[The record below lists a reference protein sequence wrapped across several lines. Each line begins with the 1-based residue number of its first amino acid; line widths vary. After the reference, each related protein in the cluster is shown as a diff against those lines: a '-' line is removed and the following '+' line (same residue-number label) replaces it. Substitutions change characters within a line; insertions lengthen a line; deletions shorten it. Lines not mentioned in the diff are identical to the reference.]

1 MNKVTHYKTHYVTVP
16 QIQYVQTLVD
26 WVNSSRYKN
35 LNFRVTPGKLLT
47 IDFKKMKNIKP
58 YHITPLAC
66 VIHEYLQNGYKIRL
80 INQSERVKHYMDS
93 FNFNQFCEKDIDAN
107 NFPTP
112 KYADTFPLWRIEQNA
127 SSIYPNKVQTY
138 FEQNQFNGKDLFE
151 LGNSLGELMNN
162 IFDHSNCKIPGF
174 TFTQYDKKKELITSV
189 CDFGV
194 GIPNKINKYLK
205 ENGLEA
211 LSPIECINKAIE
223 NKFSTKSTPRNK
235 GLGLNTVLSSV
246 AELKGKTLIVSG
258 KALYV
263 NLPNG
268 EQKTEELQMSFPG
281 CLIVIYLNT
290 DNLRLKEEELNEEL
304 HLI

>member
-1 MNKVTHYKTHYVTVP
+1 MKKPKHIKTHFVAVP
-16 QIQYVQTLVD
+16 QIQYVEALVN

-35 LNFRVTPGKLLT
+35 LDLRVRPGKLLN
-47 IDFKKMKNIKP
+47 IDFSKMKNIKP

-66 VIHEYLQNGYKIRL
+66 VIHEYLQKGYKIKL
-80 INQSERVKHYMDS
+80 INQSGRVKQYMDS
-93 FNFNQFCEKDIDAN
+93 FNFNQFCEQNIEAN

-112 KYADTFPLWRIEQNA
+112 KYADTFPLWKIEQNA

-138 FEQNQFNGKDLFE
+138 FEQNQFYGKDLFE

-174 TFTQYDKKKELITSV
+174 TFTQYDKKKEIITSV

-194 GIPNKINKYLK
+194 GIPNKINQFLK
-205 ENGLEA
+205 ANGLNK
-211 LSPIECINKAIE
+211 LTPIECLNKAIE

-235 GLGLNTVLSSV
+235 GLGLHTVISSV
-246 AELKGKTLIVSG
+246 NELNGKVLIVSG
-258 KALYV
+258 KALFLS
-263 NLPNG
+263 LPNG
-268 EQKTEELQMSFPG
+268 LVETKELAESFPG

-290 DNLRLKEEELNEEL
+290 DNLRLKADELNEEL
-304 HLI
+304 HII

>member
-1 MNKVTHYKTHYVTVP
+1 MKKANHFKTHNIAVP
-16 QIQYVQTLVD
+16 QIQYVYELVN

-47 IDFKKMKNIKP
+47 IDFKKMKYIKP

-66 VIHEYLQNGYKIRL
+66 VIHEYLQNGYKIKL
-80 INQSERVKHYMDS
+80 TNQSERVKHYMDS
-93 FNFNQFCEKDIDAN
+93 FNFNQFCEKDIDDN
-107 NFPTP
+107 NFPIL
-112 KYADTFPLWRIEQNA
+112 KYRDTFPLWRIEQNA

-174 TFTQYDKKKELITSV
+174 TFTQYDKKKEIITSV

-205 ENGLEA
+205 ENGLET

-246 AELKGKTLIVSG
+246 AELKGKTLILSG